1 MKKLLIVVP
10 AIILLAGCVPTRMAE
25 LNDIEGLTY
34 GVGDFGAEVIE
45 SYTVNKNMS
54 VSPDNLALCVTSSI
68 DNSAVVLS
76 DNANSFVG
84 ASGTYHQINNQHVV
98 GGGNVI
104 QQQGSAGIV
113 ANGKTSYTSRL
124 LNFIIKY
131 TLTIRQDGSNIS
143 YIFNN
148 IQNAQQNTGYLNNNG
163 FRRVLTDKWSASDAD
178 TIIKELDNEVAKIN
192 NCLTIY

>member
-1 MKKLLIVVP
+1 
-10 AIILLAGCVPTRMAE
+10 MAE

-54 VSPDNLALCVTSSI
+54 VSPDNLVLCVTSSI
-68 DNSAVVLS
+68 DNSAVVLN